1 MGTTATTTYGIDDA
15 DVLFQKD
22 FAPEVFRQ
30 RRAKVMAA
38 MESGSLAII
47 PGAEK
52 NSTHDVFRQSN
63 DFYYLCGIETPHAYL
78 LLDAKNGSS
87 AVYLPHLGQ
96 DQRDRE
102 GEILC
107 AERAEDC
114 VRLSGID
121 EALGV
126 ELLIRRLEGCTR
138 VYTPFRQNEGTCQSW
153 DTLQRSRQ
161 DIYSDPWDGRPD
173 RTDHFLGLLRARCP
187 KAEIRDL
194 GPALDR
200 LRLFKEPGEVELLRR
215 AGTLSALGLVEA
227 MRCTRPGMKE
237 YQLDAAMRYVYHA
250 NGARD
255 SSYRSIVAGGPNSWY
270 GHYEANT
277 DILKYGDLVLV
288 DAGPEY
294 RYYTSDATRIWPV
307 NGTYTPIQRE
317 LYGFIVEYHQTL
329 LTLIRAGISDVQLL
343 GEAREIMTKVVER
356 THFSKDIYESAARRA
371 LVFPHLTHSV
381 GMAVHD
387 VGSYKGGGIIPAG
400 VVFALDP
407 QLIIPEERL
416 YIRVE
421 DTVLVT
427 EEGVENL
434 SAPAPLDLDG
444 VERVMKEEGM
454 CQRYPAIF

>member
-1 MGTTATTTYGIDDA
+1 MESNTTGGLYQTDFSPETFRSRRTK
-15 DVLFQKD
+15 VL
-22 FAPEVFRQ
+22 
-30 RRAKVMAA
+30 AA
-38 MESGSLAII
+38 MEPGSLALIT
-47 PGAEK
+47 GGEK

-63 DFYYLCGIETPHAYL
+63 DFQYLCGIETPHSYL
-78 LLDAKNGSS
+78 LLDSRSGTST
-87 AVYLPHLGQ
+87 VYLPHLSR
-96 DQRDRE
+96 DQRERE

-107 AERAEDC
+107 AEVAVDC

-126 ELLIRRLEGCTR
+126 ELLIRKLEGCTR
-138 VYTPFRQNEGTCQSW
+138 LYTPFRQNEGACQSW

-161 DIYSDPWDGRPD
+161 DIYSDPWDGHPD
-173 RTDHFLGLLRARCP
+173 RTDHFLGLLRMRCP

-194 GPALDR
+194 GPLLDR
-200 LRLFKEPGEVELLRR
+200 LRLIKEPGEVELLRR
-215 AGTLSALGLVEA
+215 AGKLSALGLVEA
-227 MRCTRPGMKE
+227 MRSTRPGVKE
-237 YQLDAAMRYVYHA
+237 YQLDAAMRYVYHV

-255 SSYRSIVAGGPNSWY
+255 SSYRSIVAGGPNAWY

-277 DILKYGDLVLV
+277 ETLKDGDLVLV

-307 NGTYTPIQRE
+307 NGTYTPVQRE

-329 LTLIRAGISDVQLL
+329 LSLIRAGISDVQLL
-343 GEAREIMTKVVER
+343 AEAREVMTKVVDKTR
-356 THFSKDIYESAARRA
+356 FSKGIYEAAARRA

-400 VVFALDP
+400 IVFALDP

-427 EEGVENL
+427 ENGVENF
-434 SAPAPLDLDG
+434 SSDAPLALDE

-454 CQRYPAIF
+454 CQRYPSIF